1 MYSGGFSEPAEYAT
15 GRQGAETAWK
25 REGQREIQGG
35 NVTERISD
43 LHHIVISSTFFF
55 LLCHVCSSQ
64 NREPLMPSPQ
74 FIKSYFS
81 SFTDDIISQ
90 PLQKGE
96 KKDED
101 KDKEGEAS
109 EVTGR

>member
-1 MYSGGFSEPAEYAT
+1 MRFSRKYVSAFCRCDSSMYSGGFSEPAEYAT

-55 LLCHVCSSQ
+55 FALSCLLFSEPGAPYAISSVHQ
-64 NREPLMPSPQ
+64 VL
-74 FIKSYFS
+74 
-81 SFTDDIISQ
+81 
-90 PLQKGE
+90 LQLLY
-96 KKDED
+96 
-101 KDKEGEAS
+101 
-109 EVTGR
+109 